1 MERSAPRETALCSA
15 RTAVSGPIVTAT
27 TSSTSRAPPSLSCMA
42 ASMAWVSNGFRF
54 FSPERSRRP
63 VDGLM
68 RFSTA
73 ASGTS
78 LTRTQIFTG
87 SWPPVTERAF
97 ASYCESSPI
106 DLSVNQ
112 VAVRA
117 TAPRPCSP
125 SRRDGALDVVDDR
138 LGRRA
143 GGEDLGHP
151 ELLELGDVLG
161 RDRAS
166 HGDDDVARVL
176 LAQQLDD
183 LGHERH
189 VRAGEDR
196 QADRVGV
203 LLEHGLHD

>member
-1 MERSAPRETALCSA
+1 
-15 RTAVSGPIVTAT
+15 
-27 TSSTSRAPPSLSCMA
+27 MA

-97 ASYCESSPI
+97 ASYSESCPI
-106 DLSVNQ
+106 DLSVNHT
-112 VAVRA
+112 ARRRRA
-117 TAPRPCSP
+117 PGLW
-125 SRRDGALDVVDDR
+125 RDGALDVVDDR

-143 GGEDLGHP
+143 GREDLGDP
-151 ELLELGDVLG
+151 ELLELRDVLG
-161 RDRAS
+161 RDGAPD
-166 HGDDDVARVL
+166 GDDDIARVL
-176 LAQQLDD
+176 LAQELDH
-183 LGHERH
+183 LRHERH
-189 VRAGEDR
+189 VGAREDR
-196 QADRVGV
+196 EPDGIRV
-203 LLEHGLHD
+203 LLQ

>member
-1 MERSAPRETALCSA
+1 
-15 RTAVSGPIVTAT
+15 
-27 TSSTSRAPPSLSCMA
+27 MA

-63 VDGLM
+63 VEGLM

-97 ASYCESSPI
+97 ASYCETCPI
-106 DLSVNQ
+106 DLSVNH
-112 VAVRA
+112 RA
-117 TAPRPCSP
+117 RARLGC
-125 SRRDGALDVVDDR
+125 DGALDVVDDR

-143 GGEDLGHP
+143 GRERLGVP

-161 RDRAS
+161 RDRAPD
-166 HGDDDVARVL
+166 GDDDVARVL

-183 LGHERH
+183 LRHERH
-189 VRAGEDR
+189 VGAGQDGEPDR
-196 QADRVGV
+196 IGV
-203 LLEHGLHD
+203 LLQRGLDDLLRRLVQAGVDDLHPGVPQGPGDDLRAAVVAVEAG